1 MRVAGILLH
10 ITSLPSPFGIGDLGT
25 TAYQFVDFL
34 YTSGQKLWQVL
45 PLNPTCVEHGNS
57 PYFSISLFAGNPLL
71 ISPELL
77 CKDGLLSEKDLEG
90 CQVQG
95 DKVDYPTAW
104 SIKENILEKAYR
116 NFSENDEY
124 RNFLEENAYWLE
136 DFCRFKVLKDK
147 YRKPWNVWESE
158 SIKGLEDKIKKEKF
172 LQFVFFKQW
181 KALKAYA
188 NSKGIKIM
196 GDLPIY
202 PAFDSSDVWSNKDL
216 FKLDE
221 HNSPYVVAGVPP
233 DYFSKEGQLWGNPV
247 YNWDRLKEEGFSW
260 WIRRIRHNLRLF
272 DLLRLDH
279 FRGFVAYY
287 EVPASE
293 KTAVRGRWVSAP
305 AEEFFTKLKEE
316 FPDFPFVAED
326 LGLITKDV
334 EDIRDRFGFPGMKVL
349 VFAFESENHPYMPH
363 NHDKNSFVYTST
375 HDNMPVRGW
384 YLQELD
390 PSSKERLFRY
400 LGRELSEED
409 VSYTLIRLA
418 YMSVSKA
425 CIVPMQDLL
434 NLGQDARMNTPG
446 KKEGNWEWR
455 LKDMPDDE
463 LSFKLKEL
471 CLTYGR

>member
-10 ITSLPSPFGIGDLGT
+10 ITSLPSPFGIGDLGP

-34 YTSGQKLWQVL
+34 YASGQKLWQVL

-172 LQFVFFKQW
+172 LQFVFLKQW

-247 YNWDRLKEEGFSW
+247 YNWERLKEEGFSW

-363 NHDKNSFVYTST
+363 NHNKNSFVYTST

-409 VSYTLIRLA
+409 MSYALIRLA

-425 CIVPMQDLL
+425 CVVPMQDLL

>member
-1 MRVAGILLH
+1 VRVAGILLH
-10 ITSLPSPFGIGDLGT
+10 ITSLPSPFGIGDLGP

-34 YTSGQKLWQVL
+34 YASGQKLWQVL

-188 NSKGIKIM
+188 NSKGINIM

-305 AEEFFTKLKEE
+305 AEEFFTKLREE

-334 EDIRDRFGFPGMKVL
+334 EEIRDRFGFPGMKVL

-363 NHDKNSFVYTST
+363 NHNKNSFVYTST

-409 VSYTLIRLA
+409 VSYALIRLA

>member
-1 MRVAGILLH
+1 
-10 ITSLPSPFGIGDLGT
+10 
-25 TAYQFVDFL
+25 
-34 YTSGQKLWQVL
+34 VL

-247 YNWDRLKEEGFSW
+247 YNWERLKEEGFSW

-334 EDIRDRFGFPGMKVL
+334 EEIRDRFGFPGMKVL

-363 NHDKNSFVYTST
+363 NHNKNSFVYTST

-409 VSYTLIRLA
+409 VSYALIRLA

-425 CIVPMQDLL
+425 CVVPMQDLL

>member
-1 MRVAGILLH
+1 VRVAGILLH

-77 CKDGLLSEKDLEG
+77 YKDGLLSEKDLEG

-305 AEEFFTKLKEE
+305 AEEFFAKLREE

>member
-1 MRVAGILLH
+1 VRVAGILLH
-10 ITSLPSPFGIGDLGT
+10 ITSLPSPFGIGDLGP

-34 YTSGQKLWQVL
+34 YASGQKLWQVL

-247 YNWDRLKEEGFSW
+247 YNWERLKEEGFSW

-363 NHDKNSFVYTST
+363 NHNKNSFVYTST

-409 VSYTLIRLA
+409 VSYALIRLA

-425 CIVPMQDLL
+425 CVVPMQDLL

>member
-1 MRVAGILLH
+1 
-10 ITSLPSPFGIGDLGT
+10 
-25 TAYQFVDFL
+25 
-34 YTSGQKLWQVL
+34 
-45 PLNPTCVEHGNS
+45 VEHGNS

-116 NFSENDEY
+116 NFSENGEY

-247 YNWDRLKEEGFSW
+247 YNWERLKEEGFSW

-305 AEEFFTKLKEE
+305 AEEFFTKLREE

-334 EDIRDRFGFPGMKVL
+334 EEIRDRFGFPGMKVL

-363 NHDKNSFVYTST
+363 NHNKNSFVYTST

-409 VSYTLIRLA
+409 VSYALIRLA

>member
-10 ITSLPSPFGIGDLGT
+10 ITSLPSPFGIGELGP

-34 YTSGQKLWQVL
+34 YASEQKLWQVL

-116 NFSENDEY
+116 NFSENGEY

-247 YNWDRLKEEGFSW
+247 YNWERLKEEGFSW

-305 AEEFFTKLKEE
+305 AEEFFTKLREE

-334 EDIRDRFGFPGMKVL
+334 EEIRDRFGFPGMKVL

-363 NHDKNSFVYTST
+363 NHNKNSFVYTST

-409 VSYTLIRLA
+409 VSYALIRLA

>member
-1 MRVAGILLH
+1 VRVAGILLH
-10 ITSLPSPFGIGDLGT
+10 ITSLPSPFCIGDLGP

-34 YTSGQKLWQVL
+34 YASGQKLWQVL

-247 YNWDRLKEEGFSW
+247 YNWERLKEEGFSW

-363 NHDKNSFVYTST
+363 NHNKNSFVYTST

-400 LGRELSEED
+400 LGRELSEGD
-409 VSYTLIRLA
+409 VSYALIRLA

-425 CIVPMQDLL
+425 CVVPMQDLL

>member
-10 ITSLPSPFGIGDLGT
+10 ITSLPSPFGIGDLGP

-34 YTSGQKLWQVL
+34 YASGQKLWQVL

-247 YNWDRLKEEGFSW
+247 YNWERLKEEGFSW

-363 NHDKNSFVYTST
+363 NHNKNSFVYTST

-409 VSYTLIRLA
+409 VSYALIRLA

-425 CIVPMQDLL
+425 CVVPMQDLL

>member
-1 MRVAGILLH
+1 
-10 ITSLPSPFGIGDLGT
+10 
-25 TAYQFVDFL
+25 
-34 YTSGQKLWQVL
+34 VL

-247 YNWDRLKEEGFSW
+247 YNWERLKEEGFSW

-363 NHDKNSFVYTST
+363 NHNKNSFVYTST

-400 LGRELSEED
+400 LGRELSEGD
-409 VSYTLIRLA
+409 VSYALIRLA

-425 CIVPMQDLL
+425 CVVPMQDLL

>member
-10 ITSLPSPFGIGDLGT
+10 ITSLPSPFGVGDLGPN
-25 TAYQFVDFL
+25 AYNFVDFL
-34 YTSGQKLWQVL
+34 CASGQKLWQVL
-45 PLNPTCVEHGNS
+45 PLNPTCVEYGNS
-57 PYFSISLFAGNPLL
+57 PYYSISLFAGNPLL

-77 CKDGLLSEKDLEG
+77 CKDGLLSEKDLQG
-90 CQVQG
+90 YQVQG

-104 SIKENILEKAYR
+104 AIKESLLEKAYR
-116 NFSENDEY
+116 NFSENEEY
-124 RNFLEENAYWLE
+124 RSFVEENAYWLE
-136 DFCRFKVLKDK
+136 DYCRFKALRDN

-158 SIKGLEDKIKKEKF
+158 SIKGLEDKVKKEKF

-181 KALKAYA
+181 KDLKAYA

-202 PAFDSSDVWSNKDL
+202 PAFDSCDVWSNRHL

-221 HNSPYVVAGVPP
+221 NNNPHVVAGVPP

-247 YNWDRLKEEGFSW
+247 YNWERLKEEGFSW
-260 WIRRIRHNLRLF
+260 WIKRIKHNLKLF

-316 FPDFPFVAED
+316 FPDLPFVAED
-326 LGLITKDV
+326 LGFITPDV
-334 EDIRDRFGFPGMKVL
+334 EEMRDRFGFPGMKVL

-363 NHDKNSFVYTST
+363 NYEKNSFVYTST
-375 HDNMPVRGW
+375 HDTMPVKGW

-390 PSSKERLFRY
+390 SASKERLFRY
-400 LGRELSEED
+400 LGREVSEED
-409 VSYTLIRLA
+409 VSYALIRLA

-425 CIVPMQDLL
+425 CVIPMQDLL

-446 KKEGNWEWR
+446 RKEGNWEWR
-455 LKDMPDDE
+455 LKCLPDE
-463 LSFKLKEL
+463 SLSAKLREL

>member
-1 MRVAGILLH
+1 VRVAGILLH
-10 ITSLPSPFGIGDLGT
+10 ITSLPSPFGIGDLGP

-34 YTSGQKLWQVL
+34 YASGQKLWQVL

-247 YNWDRLKEEGFSW
+247 YNWERLKEEGFSW

-363 NHDKNSFVYTST
+363 NHNKNSFVYTST

-409 VSYTLIRLA
+409 VSYALIRLA

>member
-1 MRVAGILLH
+1 ME
-10 ITSLPSPFGIGDLGT
+10 
-25 TAYQFVDFL
+25 Y
-34 YTSGQKLWQVL
+34 
-45 PLNPTCVEHGNS
+45 GNS
-57 PYFSISLFAGNPLL
+57 PYYSISLFAGNPLL

-77 CKDGLLSEKDLEG
+77 CKDGLLSEKDLQG
-90 CQVQG
+90 YQVQG

-104 SIKENILEKAYR
+104 AIKESLLEKAYR
-116 NFSENDEY
+116 NFSENEEY
-124 RNFLEENAYWLE
+124 RSFVEENAYWLE
-136 DFCRFKVLKDK
+136 DYCRFKALRDN

-158 SIKGLEDKIKKEKF
+158 SIKGLEDKVKKEKF

-181 KALKAYA
+181 KDLKAYA

-202 PAFDSSDVWSNKDL
+202 PAFDSCDVWSNRHL

-221 HNSPYVVAGVPP
+221 NNNPHVVAGVPP

-247 YNWDRLKEEGFSW
+247 YNWERLKEEGFSW
-260 WIRRIRHNLRLF
+260 WIKRIKHNLKLF

-316 FPDFPFVAED
+316 FPDLPFVAED
-326 LGLITKDV
+326 LGFITPDV
-334 EDIRDRFGFPGMKVL
+334 EEMRDRFGFPGMKVL

-363 NHDKNSFVYTST
+363 NYEKNSFVYTST
-375 HDNMPVRGW
+375 HDTMPVKGW

-390 PSSKERLFRY
+390 SASKERLFRY
-400 LGRELSEED
+400 LGREVSEED
-409 VSYTLIRLA
+409 VSYALIRLA

-425 CIVPMQDLL
+425 CVIPMQDLL

-446 KKEGNWEWR
+446 RKEGNWEWR
-455 LKDMPDDE
+455 LKCLPDE
-463 LSFKLKEL
+463 SLSAKLREL